1 MNVMEKSVKDF
12 MESEDNKSKDITL
25 YKNKNTEL
33 MTEIQF
39 LNDKLIKEK
48 DQYVQLKKE

>member
-1 MNVMEKSVKDF
+1 MNVMEKSVKEF
-12 MESEDNKSKDITL
+12 MDAEDNKSKDLIF

-39 LNDKLIKEK
+39 LNDKIIKEK
-48 DQYVQLKKE
+48 DQ